1 MTSAGTAVRRLALF
15 AVCLL
20 VIGSP
25 IGAAEATPYIR
36 GIASAQGQLPAL
48 TAPVND
54 FAGVIDAASAA
65 ELDRIIRV
73 LQTTTGDVVVVA
85 TIDSFVP
92 YATIEEY
99 ATRLFEQ
106 AGIGT
111 RKADSGVLML
121 VAVRDRRVRIEVGYG
136 IEEFITDG
144 FAGDTI
150 RTQMLPAFREG
161 AYGPGLVA
169 GATRVITRI
178 AQGRGVTLPNVAVA
192 ARPRSQPNGG
202 IPIGVVV
209 AFLVLFS
216 LIGRF
221 GGFGGLGGL
230 AALLLQSR
238 RGRRSTWSG
247 WHGGSGGFGGGFG
260 GGGGG
265 FGGFGGGRSG
275 GGGASGG
282 W

>member
-1 MTSAGTAVRRLALF
+1 MTPVCAAVRRPALVAACIF
-15 AVCLL
+15 VLG

-25 IGAAEATPYIR
+25 AA
-36 GIASAQGQLPAL
+36 ASAQETLPAL

-54 FAGVIDAASAA
+54 FAKVIDAASAA
-65 ELDRIIRV
+65 ELDRIIRS
-73 LQTTTGDVVVVA
+73 LQATTGDVVVVA
-85 TIDSFVP
+85 TVDTFAP

-136 IEEFITDG
+136 VEEFITDG

-161 AYGPGLVA
+161 GYGPGLVA
-169 GATRVITRI
+169 GATRVILRI
-178 AQGRGVTLPNVAVA
+178 AEKRGVSLPNVAVA
-192 ARPRSQPNGG
+192 PRPRSQPNGG
-202 IPIGVVV
+202 IPLGVLIVLV
-209 AFLVLFS
+209 VLFA
-216 LIGRF
+216 LMGRF

-230 AALLLQSR
+230 AGILLQSR

-265 FGGFGGGRSG
+265 GFGGFGGGRSG

>member
-1 MTSAGTAVRRLALF
+1 LRRLAL
-15 AVCLL
+15 AAICILTCVL
-20 VIGSP
+20 P
-25 IGAAEATPYIR
+25 AGAQTT
-36 GIASAQGQLPAL
+36 LPAL
-48 TAPVND
+48 TEPVND
-54 FAGVIDAASAA
+54 FAHVIDAASAA

-73 LQTTTGDVVVVA
+73 LQTTTGDVVVVT
-85 TIDSFVP
+85 TIDTFAP

-99 ATRLFEQ
+99 ALKLFER

-111 RKADSGVLML
+111 RKADSGALVLL
-121 VAVRDRRVRIEVGYG
+121 AVKDRRVRIEVGYG
-136 IEEFITDG
+136 LEEFITDG

-150 RTQMLPAFREG
+150 RTEMLPAFRDG

-169 GATRVITRI
+169 GTTRVIQRI
-178 AQGRGVTLPNVAVA
+178 AKGRGVTLDNVALP
-192 ARPRSQPNGG
+192 ARPQQHAPSGG
-202 IPIGVVV
+202 PSIWTIVVIIL
-209 AFLVLFS
+209 FLALMN
-216 LIGRF
+216 RF
-221 GGFGGLGGL
+221 GGTGGGITPYG
-230 AALLLQSR
+230 

-247 WHGGSGGFGGGFG
+247 WHGGLGGFGGGFGG